1 MGLDGELGLQT
12 SCVFLFFF
20 FNDISFD
27 NLRLWKKETHAC
39 PKIPFKKI
47 TRSLHQREVSF
58 EESAAR
64 SSRRLSC
71 RKKTSPERLTA
82 VVLPDSAR
90 GAPKFAHTNSAHLN
104 SGSTK
109 IPHVAGTISCHRVRC
124 LPVTVIS
131 GGCSIIGWLI
141 VGEIHIWLGSSCIKL
156 NKKNFFHI
164 MSL

>member
-1 MGLDGELGLQT
+1 MEPVADGELGLQT

-64 SSRRLSC
+64 LSRRLSS
-71 RKKTSPERLTA
+71 RKQTSPEGLTA
-82 VVLPDSAR
+82 VVLPDSSRECVEDVMPRARRRGVNMRIKIRAHKFGALIIR
-90 GAPKFAHTNSAHLN
+90 GAQQIT
-104 SGSTK
+104 
-109 IPHVAGTISCHRVRC
+109 
-124 LPVTVIS
+124 
-131 GGCSIIGWLI
+131 
-141 VGEIHIWLGSSCIKL
+141 E
-156 NKKNFFHI
+156 
-164 MSL
+164 